1 MNGRV
6 LMKGNE
12 ALAYGS
18 LKAGLNAYFAYP
30 ITPSTEIPETLAREL
45 GNPEYPDFK
54 VFLQA
59 ASELEAVNMTLGAAC
74 TGDLAMT
81 ATSSPGFSLKQ
92 EAISYAAGMEV
103 PFVVINV
110 NRGGPGLGNLGVEQS
125 DYFQAT
131 RGGGHG
137 GYKLNVLAPNSVQEM
152 LDFPNWAFKL
162 AFQYRN
168 PVIILAD
175 AFLGQLKEDVES
187 SSQNV
192 GVHFATPWAT
202 LGARNGERHIL
213 NSLHLEADAQE
224 AHETR
229 LHEKYAQMTK
239 DVVSESFLTDD
250 ANVVIVSYGIAS
262 RVSKKAVNLA
272 REQGLQIGLLR
283 PITLN
288 PFPQDAVRALA
299 DQGKKFLVV
308 ELNAGQMIQDV
319 RLVVGNRTEVEH
331 LQRLGGNI
339 PSSKDILAKCQEMI
353 NA

>member
-1 MNGRV
+1 MTDRV
-6 LMKGNE
+6 LIKGNE

-30 ITPSTEIPETLAREL
+30 ITPSTEIPETLAREI

-131 RGGGHG
+131 KGGGHG
-137 GYKLNVLAPNSVQEM
+137 GYQLSVLAPNSVQEM
-152 LDFPNWAFKL
+152 LDFPKWAFKL

-175 AFLGQLKEDVES
+175 AFLGQLKEDVDAS
-187 SSQNV
+187 THN
-192 GVHFATPWAT
+192 GTDHFETPWAT
-202 LGARNGERHIL
+202 LGAKNGERHIM

-224 AHETR
+224 AHEIH
-229 LHEKYAQMTK
+229 LHQKYAEMMK
-239 DVVSESFLTDD
+239 HSVSESYLTDD
-250 ANVVIVSYGIAS
+250 ANVVIISYGIAS
-262 RVSKKAVNLA
+262 RISTKAVNLG
-272 REQGLQIGLLR
+272 REQGLRIGLLR
-283 PITLN
+283 PLTLN
-288 PFPQDAVRALA
+288 PFPRDEVLSLA
-299 DQGKKFLVV
+299 EHGKKLLVV
-308 ELNAGQMIQDV
+308 ELNAGQMVQDV
-319 RLVVGNRTEVEH
+319 RLAAENRTVVEH
-331 LQRLGGNI
+331 LQRLGGNV
-339 PSSKDILAKCQEMI
+339 PSSRAILGKCREMA

>member
-1 MNGRV
+1 MNDRV

-30 ITPSTEIPETLAREL
+30 ITPSTEIPETLAREI

-125 DYFQAT
+125 DYFQVT
-131 RGGGHG
+131 KGGGHG
-137 GYKLNVLAPNSVQEM
+137 GYQLNVLAPNSVQEM
-152 LDFPNWAFKL
+152 LDFPKWAFKL

-175 AFLGQLKEDVES
+175 AFLGQLKEDVETS
-187 SSQNV
+187 TRN
-192 GVHFATPWAT
+192 GGTHFETPWAT
-202 LGARNGERHIL
+202 LGAKNGERHIL

-224 AHETR
+224 AHETH
-229 LHEKYAQMTK
+229 LHEKYRRMTR
-239 DVVSESFLTDD
+239 DSVSESYLTDD
-250 ANVVIVSYGIAS
+250 ANIVIVSYGIAS

-272 REQGLQIGLLR
+272 RENGQRIGLLR

-299 DQGKKFLVV
+299 EQGKKFLVV

-319 RLVVGNRTEVEH
+319 RLAAANKTMVEH
-331 LQRLGGNI
+331 LQRLGGNV
-339 PSSKDILAKCQEMI
+339 PSSKEILAKCQEM
-353 NA
+353 N

>member
-1 MNGRV
+1 MTERV

-18 LKAGLNAYFAYP
+18 LRAGLNAYFAYP

-45 GNPEYPDFK
+45 GNPDYPDFK

-74 TGDLAMT
+74 TGSLAMT

-131 RGGGHG
+131 KGGGHG
-137 GYKLNVLAPNSVQEM
+137 GYQLNVLAPNSVQEM
-152 LDFPNWAFKL
+152 LDFPKLAFNL

-175 AFLGQLKEDVES
+175 AFLGQLKEDVLVPTM
-187 SSQNV
+187 NN
-192 GVHFATPWAT
+192 GTKYDTPWAT
-202 LGARNGERHIL
+202 LGSRNGEVHVL
-213 NSLHLEADAQE
+213 NSLHLEADVQE
-224 AHETR
+224 AYENR
-229 LHEKYAQMTK
+229 LHEKYDRMRKRAVSETLLIDDA
-239 DVVSESFLTDD
+239 DVV
-250 ANVVIVSYGIAS
+250 VVSYGITS
-262 RVSKKAVNLA
+262 RISKKAVKLG
-272 REQGLQIGLLR
+272 REQGLRVGLLR
-283 PITLN
+283 PVTLN
-288 PFPQDAVRALA
+288 PFPREVVEALA
-299 DQGKKFLVV
+299 NHGKKFLVV
-308 ELNAGQMIQDV
+308 ELNAGQMVQDV
-319 RLVVGNRTEVEH
+319 RLVVGTKTRVDH
-331 LQRLGGNI
+331 LSRLGGNV
-339 PSSKDILAKCQEMI
+339 PSSKDILLKCGEMM
-353 NA
+353 N

>member
-1 MNGRV
+1 
-6 LMKGNE
+6 MKGNE

-131 RGGGHG
+131 KGGGHG

-152 LDFPNWAFKL
+152 LDFPKWAFKL
-162 AFQYRN
+162 AFAYRN

-175 AFLGQLKEDVES
+175 AFLGQLKEDVKVS
-187 SSQNV
+187 PQN
-192 GVHFATPWAT
+192 GGTHFETPWAT
-202 LGARNGERHIL
+202 LGAKKGERHIL

-224 AHETR
+224 AHETH
-229 LHEKYAQMTK
+229 LHEKFAKMAE
-239 DVVSESFLTDD
+239 DSVSESFLTDD

-262 RVSKKAVNLA
+262 RVSKKAVNFG
-272 REQGLQIGLLR
+272 REQGLRIGLLR

-288 PFPQDAVRALA
+288 PFPQEAVRTLA
-299 DQGKKFLVV
+299 NQGKKFLVV

-319 RLVVGNRTEVEH
+319 RLIVEGKSQVEH
-331 LQRLGGNI
+331 LKRLGGNV
-339 PSSKDILAKCQEMI
+339 PGSKDILAKCKEMMDS
-353 NA
+353 